1 MYNNFQKQNLNSI
14 EDADMNM
21 LRKSNSLN
29 NLTEMLEQNLNSKS
43 KNLNKNFS
51 SAQLIESSQPNEINQ
66 IQQQRFSL
74 MDKKKQKWSQDIS
87 KENYKKL
94 TLFHRVLF

>member
-1 MYNNFQKQNLNSI
+1 MFNNFQKQNLISNDES
-14 EDADMNM
+14 DMNI

-29 NLTEMLEQNLNSKS
+29 NLTEMLEQNQNSKN

-51 SAQLIESSQPNEINQ
+51 SSQVIESQQNDINQ

-74 MDKKKQKWSQDIS
+74 MDKKKQKWSQDLS
-87 KENYKKL
+87 K
-94 TLFHRVLF
+94 